1 MSSAP
6 SPSDALIN
14 LSCFANL
21 ALHVPPSA
29 NLTAGSSG
37 EKRPETW
44 EDPGLPRVFSA
55 FFSLIVRLLFRG
67 GRREVASG
75 GALHRHPARQGQ
87 GLPSHCH
94 HEGRGGPPGVGW
106 GEHCTGWVLGWSH
119 NNRAGWGWG
128 KAGGSLGA
136 WCVQQPRP
144 PNPRKTDKTHTGDPW
159 GWVLFSMFLNRPKP
173 TALK

>member
-1 MSSAP
+1 MVVHYTGTQPDKAK
-6 SPSDALIN
+6 DCL
-14 LSCFANL
+14 
-21 ALHVPPSA
+21 V
-29 NLTAGSSG
+29 TATM
-37 EKRPETW
+37 K
-44 EDPGLPRVFSA
+44 A
-55 FFSLIVRLLFRG
+55 
-67 GRREVASG
+67 EVG
-75 GALHRHPARQGQ
+75 HL
-87 GLPSHCH
+87 
-94 HEGRGGPPGVGW
+94 GW
-106 GEHCTGWVLGWSH
+106 GGGSTGWVLGWSH